1 MFAFGHESKLLLFTV
16 KNMIFLFRCC
26 ILENHNNERDN
37 FDWARI
43 ERWKEMK
50 KFSSMKAVT
59 EYFFV
64 VFFSSYSLAG
74 EETRSSTSNVNELQ
88 HHFFTLKFFFG
99 LSVFLVASFEIIFWF
114 ILYALFSL
122 PVRLV
127 QCNNIIIESCYS
139 ENSSQRAVCIRVMFQ
154 W

>member
-1 MFAFGHESKLLLFTV
+1 MSQNF
-16 KNMIFLFRCC
+16 CC
-26 ILENHNNERDN
+26 SQ
-37 FDWARI
+37 
-43 ERWKEMK
+43 WKIW
-50 KFSSMKAVT
+50 FF
-59 EYFFV
+59 FFV
-64 VFFSSYSLAG
+64 VVFLRTITMREIILIGQELKDGRKWRNSLPWRLLQNISSLCFFFFFSRWWR
-74 EETRSSTSNVNELQ
+74 TRSSTTNVNELQ